1 MATDQNRTDSLRS
14 CPKCRAACLPE
25 HRHCPACSA
34 DLADAE
40 PTLAGTVLARKY
52 VLRELLGEGGMAAVY
67 LADQLNLGRT
77 VAIKILHSSLSQD
90 PALISR
96 FTDEARAASSLQHPH
111 IVSIMD
117 FGQSE
122 TGLLYIVMEHLRGR
136 TLSRLIAESAPLPV
150 ARVTTLLEQVLDALA
165 EAHGQGVVHRDLK
178 PENIMVET
186 LRTGGDFAKV
196 LDFGIAKLRPEKRT
210 TESMADAIC
219 GTPEYMAPEQV
230 RAEKT
235 LDGRADLYAVGVL
248 TYEMLTG
255 VSPFAGES
263 AIETLERQLR
273 DTPPPMNEVRPEA
286 MIPPAL
292 EEFVRRAL
300 AKSRDDRFGSAAEM
314 RAALDECQPRR
325 AIPSPRDR
333 IEQAATLIAK
343 SKVVLAA
350 RPEHERIEALIAGKP
365 GATLVL
371 RGPDGSGK
379 TTLLTHARA
388 IAERERRPL
397 LLIGP
402 DPLGAMR
409 AWYPIRQL
417 CRRLLG
423 LRGRPTL
430 DMIDQAIRRIAQPA
444 ADLPGLAMLFGIA
457 GDFGGLEHAARR
469 RECFASALRV
479 VRHAAGQHSAVVVF
493 EDVDHFDAPSRTVV
507 ERLIDEPASSPLTL
521 LCTTRAGWDPP
532 SAATVVDVAPLERTE
547 ITQLAGADAPVEDI
561 LLATGGLPLHVSEVV
576 RSAAV
581 GVQPPFVSLDQTISG
596 RMAQLGEVAQGVL
609 SALAIAGGQADTA
622 LLEAIDVLVTH
633 EALAELETAGF
644 VTRVGTRLAI
654 SHPCYV
660 DVARERTSA
669 ELRKATHTAL
679 WKHMTERQAKP
690 TLVAVHAAATGG
702 ADAIATLEEAG
713 QLAQRE
719 FDEPGAAIHYRRAVE
734 LARWQMLI
742 GTPNADITFITVS
755 IRFGEALLYSGDPTG
770 SEGVLRE
777 ALEYAQAHP
786 ALAARVRLA
795 LSRLAA
801 SLGRLETA
809 ERELRSAWR
818 VGFKGEA
825 TLLAELYLEFA
836 GLCMRRGDLE
846 AAIQD
851 LDEGISLCTG
861 GEGAQSK
868 SGPELLWRLV
878 GRQAEALMKS
888 GQRERAVRVGRFALS
903 HAQRV
908 KSLVGEAR
916 MLALLGEL
924 HEAVGSVAE
933 AEASRQAALV
943 IFRKLG
949 DRKSTAEILLVD
961 AQVALGRRKVRKD
974 TLDRLEEAARLAAQV
989 DWREGVQESA
999 KVVDLVVR
1007 QSGSTPPA

>member
-1 MATDQNRTDSLRS
+1 MGTDHNRTDSLRS

-25 HRHCPACSA
+25 HRHCPACAA
-34 DLADAE
+34 DLSDAE

-77 VAIKILHSSLSQD
+77 VAIKILHSSLSTE
-90 PALISR
+90 PALINR
-96 FTDEARAASSLQHPH
+96 FSDEARAASSLQHPH

-136 TLSRLIAESAPLPV
+136 TLSHLIAESAPLPV
-150 ARVTTLLEQVLDALA
+150 PRVTTLLEQVLDALA

-210 TESMADAIC
+210 TESMADSIC

-273 DTPPPMNEVRPEA
+273 SMPPPMNEVRPDA

-292 EEFVRRAL
+292 EEFVQRAL
-300 AKSRDDRFGSAAEM
+300 AKSRDDRFANAADM
-314 RAALDECQPRR
+314 RTALDACQPRR
-325 AIPSPRDR
+325 ATPKPADR
-333 IEQAATLIAK
+333 SYENAPTLLAK

-350 RPEHERIEALIAGKP
+350 RPEQARIEALIAGKP

-379 TTLLTHARA
+379 STLLAHARA

-444 ADLPGLAMLFGIA
+444 ADLPGLAMLFGIV

-493 EDVDHFDAPSRTVV
+493 EDVDRFDGPSRTVV

-521 LCTTRAGWDPP
+521 LCTTRAGWEPP
-532 SAATVVDVAPLERTE
+532 SVASVVDVAPLGSADIR
-547 ITQLAGADAPVEDI
+547 QLAGPDAPVEDI
-561 LLATGGLPLHVSEVV
+561 LLATGGLPLHVSEIL
-576 RSAAV
+576 RV
-581 GVQPPFVSLDQTISG
+581 GAQPPIASLDETISR
-596 RMAQLGEVAQGVL
+596 RMGQLGEVAQSIL
-609 SALAIAGGQADTA
+609 SALAIAGGQADTVV
-622 LLEAIDVLVTH
+622 LEAIDVLVTH
-633 EALAELETAGF
+633 EALAELEHAGF

-654 SHPCYV
+654 SHPCFV
-660 DVARERTSA
+660 DAARDRTSDA
-669 ELRKATHTAL
+669 LRKATHTAL
-679 WKHMTERQAKP
+679 WKHMADRQAKP
-690 TLVAVHAAATGG
+690 TLIAVHAAAAGG
-702 ADAIATLEEAG
+702 ADAIAALEEAG

-734 LARWQMLI
+734 LARWQMLS

-755 IRFGEALLYSGDPTG
+755 IRFGEALLYSGDTTG

-786 ALAARVRLA
+786 ALAARARLSLA
-795 LSRLAA
+795 RLAA
-801 SLGRLETA
+801 SLGRLEAA
-809 ERELRSAWR
+809 ERELRAAWR

-861 GEGAQSK
+861 GEGAQSQ

-878 GRQAEALMKS
+878 GRQAEALMKA
-888 GQRERAVRVGRFALS
+888 GQRDRAVRVGRFALS

-908 KSLVGEAR
+908 KSQVGEAR

-924 HEAVGSVAE
+924 HEAVGAIAE
-933 AEASRQAALV
+933 AEASRQAALN

-961 AQVALGRRKVRKD
+961 AQVALGRKTLHKD

-989 DWREGVQESA
+989 DWREGVQQSA
-999 KVVDLVVR
+999 KVVDQVVR
-1007 QSGSTPPA
+1007 QTGSTPPA